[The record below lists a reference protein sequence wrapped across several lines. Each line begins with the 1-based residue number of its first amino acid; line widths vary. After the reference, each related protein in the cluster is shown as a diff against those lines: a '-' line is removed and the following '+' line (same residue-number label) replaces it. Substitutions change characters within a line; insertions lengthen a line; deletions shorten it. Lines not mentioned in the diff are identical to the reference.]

1 MQYDLSIIIPV
12 YKEERRITR
21 CIEESLFFFRN
32 NPLIKNF
39 EILFVADVSGDK
51 TIEIIQKHL
60 HHKELQLIVNKTRE
74 QKGGAVKVGALQA
87 KYPFVIYYDAD
98 LSTPLYEI
106 NSSLALLSDFDIVI
120 GSRGLKESQVQKRPF
135 KIFMSKCFSLLKFL
149 VLGIRFQDT
158 QRGFKL
164 FTKKTLCIFEKQTIK
179 SSCFDVE
186 LLYIAQ
192 KYGFSIKEKAVTW
205 MDSDLSNFQTWK
217 IVPGFIKDMATI
229 RIQSWK
235 GFYQKN

>member
-1 MQYDLSIIIPV
+1 MQYNLSVIIPV
-12 YKEERRITR
+12 YKEEHRITR

-32 NPLIKNF
+32 NPLINHF
-39 EILFVADVSGDK
+39 EILFIADVSGDK

-60 HHKELQLIVNKTRE
+60 YNKEIQLIVNKTRE
-74 QKGGAVKVGALQA
+74 QKGGAVKIGALQA
-87 KYPFVIYYDAD
+87 KYPYIIYYDAD

-106 NSSLALLSDFDIVI
+106 NSSLALLDQYDIVI

-149 VLGIRFQDT
+149 FLGIRFQDT
-158 QRGFKL
+158 QCGFKL
-164 FTKKTLCIFEKQTIK
+164 FKKKTLVIFEKQTIK

-205 MDSDLSNFQTWK
+205 MDSDLSNFQTWR
-217 IVPGFIKDMATI
+217 IVPSFIKDMAKI
-229 RIQSWK
+229 RLQSWK
-235 GFYQKN
+235 GLYKKF